1 VGGVL
6 NFKRTYGVALDWLF
20 AGAGEPP
27 PFRLRVVSF
36 VRAAGARLAIQSLF
50 ATDRFHFLHRQ

>member
-1 VGGVL
+1 MGGVL

-36 VRAAGARLAIQSLF
+36 VRAGRRSPRYPVSF
-50 ATDRFHFLHRQ
+50 RN